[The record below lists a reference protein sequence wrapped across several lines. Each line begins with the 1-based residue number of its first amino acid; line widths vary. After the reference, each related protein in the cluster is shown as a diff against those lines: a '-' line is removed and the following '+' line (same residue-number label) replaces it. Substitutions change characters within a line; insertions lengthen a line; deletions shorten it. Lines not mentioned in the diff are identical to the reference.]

1 MLRFGTDGVRGV
13 ALRDITT
20 HAVQL
25 YARAAARELRCS
37 LFVVGFDTRESSIQL
52 ARAVEAGFIAEGVE
66 VLWAGMCPTPAVA
79 FYAEHCLAGAAV
91 ITASHNPYT
100 DNGLK
105 FFGEGGIKLTD
116 DQESRIQNTYEALVQ
131 RETTEVVHAGAEEG
145 ALDLDAYCAHV
156 CASITEVATEVT
168 LVIDCANGA
177 MSEVAPRV
185 FKKLGMSTSFIH
197 CSPDGKNINEACGAA
212 HPESLIQ
219 EVIHSKADLG
229 IAFDGDGDRIIAV
242 DGNGEVVNGDQLIAL
257 FALQLKAR
265 NALANN
271 AVAVTVMTNMGFHI
285 AMKNTGIDVLV
296 TPVGDRSILLALQ
309 EAQACLGGEQS
320 GHIIFTQHA
329 TTGDGLLAAV
339 QLLSVLHSR
348 QQNLRTAAQ
357 EAMTSLPQ
365 VLINVPIQGGIA
377 PQDLLLKNRAAISEI
392 EQLLDG
398 KGRVLVRASGTEPLV
413 RVMVEAQTSTE
424 AQEYAER
431 IAQMLSHPASGQDR

>member
-20 HAVQL
+20 LAVQL

-37 LFVVGFDTRESSIQL
+37 LFVVGFDTRESGVPL
-52 ARAVEAGFIAEGVE
+52 ARAVAAGFLAEGVE

-131 RETTEVVHAGAEEG
+131 SETTEVVNAGAEEG

-156 CASITEVATEVT
+156 CASVTEVATEVK

-185 FKKLGMSTSFIH
+185 FKKLGMSPSFIH

-212 HPESLIQ
+212 HPESLMQ
-219 EVIHSKADLG
+219 EVIRSKADLG

-285 AMKNTGIDVLV
+285 AMKNAGIDVLV

-320 GHIIFTQHA
+320 GHIVFTQHA

-339 QLLSVLHSR
+339 QLLSVLYSR
-348 QQNLRTAAQ
+348 QQNLRAAAQ
-357 EAMTSLPQ
+357 EVMTSLPQ

-377 PQDLLLKNRAAISEI
+377 PQDLLLKNHAAISEI

>member
-37 LFVVGFDTRESSIQL
+37 LFVVGFDTRESSVPL
-52 ARAVEAGFIAEGVE
+52 ARAVEAGLIAEGVE

-131 RETTEVVHAGAEEG
+131 SETTEVVNAGAEEG

-156 CASITEVATEVT
+156 CASVTEVATEVK
-168 LVIDCANGA
+168 LVVDCANGA

-185 FKKLGMSTSFIH
+185 LKKLGMSPSFIH

-212 HPESLIQ
+212 HPESLMQ
-219 EVIHSKADLG
+219 EVIRSKADLG

-242 DGNGEVVNGDQLIAL
+242 DGNGKVVNGDQLIAL
-257 FALQLKAR
+257 FAIQLKAR

-285 AMKNTGIDVLV
+285 AMQNAGIDVLV

-320 GHIIFTQHA
+320 GHIVFTQHA

-348 QQNLRTAAQ
+348 QQNLQAAAQ
-357 EAMTSLPQ
+357 EVMTSLPQ

>member
-37 LFVVGFDTRESSIQL
+37 LFVVGFDTRESSVPL

-131 RETTEVVHAGAEEG
+131 SETTELVNAGAEEG

-156 CASITEVATEVT
+156 CASITEVATEVK

-185 FKKLGMSTSFIH
+185 FKKLGMSPSFIH

-212 HPESLIQ
+212 HPESLMQ
-219 EVIHSKADLG
+219 EVIRSKADLG

-285 AMKNTGIDVLV
+285 AMQNAGIDVLV

-320 GHIIFTQHA
+320 GHIVFTQHA

>member
-116 DQESRIQNTYEALVQ
+116 DQESRIQNTYEELVQ
-131 RETTEVVHAGAEEG
+131 SETAEVVNAGAEEG

-156 CASITEVATEVT
+156 CASVSEVATEVK
-168 LVIDCANGA
+168 LVVDCANGA

-185 FKKLGMSTSFIH
+185 FKKLGMSPSFIH

-212 HPESLIQ
+212 HPESLMQ
-219 EVIHSKADLG
+219 EVIRSKADLG

-257 FALQLKAR
+257 FALQLKAH

-285 AMKNTGIDVLV
+285 AMKNAGIDVLV

-348 QQNLRTAAQ
+348 QQNLQAAAQ
-357 EAMTSLPQ
+357 EVMTSLPQ

-413 RVMVEAQTSTE
+413 RVMVEAQTSIE

-431 IAQMLSHPASGQDR
+431 IAQMLSHPASGQDG

>member
-37 LFVVGFDTRESSIQL
+37 LFVVGFDTRESSAPL
-52 ARAVEAGFIAEGVE
+52 ARAVAVGFIAEGVE

-116 DQESRIQNTYEALVQ
+116 DQESRIQNTYEALIQ
-131 RETTEVVHAGAEEG
+131 SETTEVVNAGAEEG

-156 CASITEVATEVT
+156 CASVTEVATEVK

-185 FKKLGMSTSFIH
+185 FKKLGISPSFIH

-212 HPESLIQ
+212 HPESLMQ
-219 EVIHSKADLG
+219 EVIRSKADLG

-271 AVAVTVMTNMGFHI
+271 AVAVTVMTNMGFHL
-285 AMKNTGIDVLV
+285 AMKNAGIDVLV

-348 QQNLRTAAQ
+348 QQNLRVAAQ

-365 VLINVPIQGGIA
+365 VLINLPIQGGIA